1 MKTRLLFILFL
12 ILGFLGTDRYVFSQS
27 KIPPKTLTLLYSNN
41 INAEIDPCP
50 T

>member
-1 MKTRLLFILFL
+1 MKKKSLFL
-12 ILGFLGTDRYVFSQS
+12 VVSSLVFFCFVGGLSAQ
-27 KIPPKTLTLLYSNN
+27 KPAKTLTLLYGNN